1 MIKNKEWKTKIK
13 LTLFKTALL
22 SCIVADF
29 KKESAQIK
37 FVLYELL
44 RIQQNDN
51 KLEYLIKI
59 YQL

>member
-13 LTLFKTALL
+13 LTLIKTALL
-22 SCIVADF
+22 SYIVADF